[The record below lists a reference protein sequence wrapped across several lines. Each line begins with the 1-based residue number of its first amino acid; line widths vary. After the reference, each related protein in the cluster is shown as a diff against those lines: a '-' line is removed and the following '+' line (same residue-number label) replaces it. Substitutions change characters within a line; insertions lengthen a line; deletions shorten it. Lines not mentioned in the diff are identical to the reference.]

1 MAVPASAPRRSRS
14 VAGGKPC
21 SPGPVVTAAQRR
33 VIKSLGLLN
42 GKEVID
48 QKAQDDY
55 CACLYSI

>member
-33 VIKSLGLLN
+33 VIKSLG

-55 CACLYSI
+55 CKLV